1 MSEELKDIPISK
13 YTTLSPKSVSEDTSY
28 GEIVDLIE
36 NNKIRHLPVVDGKKI
51 VGIISE
57 RNLKLPSQ
65 LKDKV
70 TVKAADIMTPDPY
83 FAQLETSLE
92 EVVSTMAENRYG
104 SAIIGNSEGELLGIF
119 TTTDALKAL
128 VDAIRGEIP

>member
-1 MSEELKDIPISK
+1 
-13 YTTLSPKSVSEDTSY
+13 
-28 GEIVDLIE
+28 
-36 NNKIRHLPVVDGKKI
+36 LPVVEGKKI

-70 TVKAADIMTPDPY
+70 SVKAVDIMTTDPY
-83 FAQLETSLE
+83 FAQLETPLE

-104 SAIIGNSEGELLGIF
+104 SAIIGNPEGELVGIF

-128 VDAIRGEIP
+128 VDAIRGEIL